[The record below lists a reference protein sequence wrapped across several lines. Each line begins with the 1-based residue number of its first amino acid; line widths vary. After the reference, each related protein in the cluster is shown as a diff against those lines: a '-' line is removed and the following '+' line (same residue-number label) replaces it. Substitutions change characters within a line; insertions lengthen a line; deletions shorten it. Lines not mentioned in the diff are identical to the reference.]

1 VSDHGAS
8 RDLAASL
15 TEGLRAALSDLAA
28 RIPQATVV
36 LQLDEPSLPTVLAG
50 KVPTPSGYGTVPA
63 VEASVVES
71 TLRDVLDVG
80 ATGSRVVHCCA
91 EDVPVALLRDAGADA
106 VSVDLALITSADYD
120 ALGEAVDAR
129 TSLWLGVL
137 PAVDAEVTLAAARG
151 RVERLWSA
159 LGFDPGRLAAAV
171 VPTPACGLAG
181 ASPAYARRAMALVRD
196 VGRALLD
203 LTD

>member
-1 VSDHGAS
+1 
-8 RDLAASL
+8 
-15 TEGLRAALSDLAA
+15 
-28 RIPQATVV
+28 
-36 LQLDEPSLPTVLAG
+36 
-50 KVPTPSGYGTVPA
+50 
-63 VEASVVES
+63 
-71 TLRDVLDVG
+71 
-80 ATGSRVVHCCA
+80 
-91 EDVPVALLRDAGADA
+91 